1 LVIFHQEEEVL
12 EDSGDLA
19 EAALAVAVLVEAGDK
34 QMQTRGQPGYIKK
47 RLPGGTAYFIPLFNN
62 C

>member
-1 LVIFHQEEEVL
+1 L